1 MKLQFDA
8 NQDYQLEAI
17 RAVVALFE
25 GQPDASQTSVTRD
38 DELSSLKLTETGV
51 ANQRV
56 ITDEQWLAN
65 LNAVQKSR
73 GIECSTAL
81 ELLKLDDGTEVGAFP
96 NFTVEMETGTGKT
109 YVYLRTV
116 QELSKTYGFKKFV
129 IVVPSIAIREGVLKS
144 LQITK
149 EHFQTLY
156 DYERVEFTVYDSGRV
171 NQLRNFVLSDAIQI
185 LVINIDAFAKDSTEV
200 NGDTGAGKVKKKNK
214 GNVINQVRET
224 GMKPIEFI
232 QAAHPI
238 VILDEPQN
246 LETDN
251 RKQAIARLAP
261 MCTLRYSATHRN
273 TYNLIYSL
281 DPVRAYEMGLVKQ
294 IGVDSVIEM
303 KDANQAFVKVED
315 FRTAARSVK
324 AKLSIWMNQVQG
336 PAKKSITVKNGDD
349 LYILSNQREIYRDGF
364 IVNEIDAGEGF
375 ITFANDVRVRKG
387 SPHGALTDAILRLQ
401 IEATIRRHFEKA
413 KKLHPMGIKVLSVFF
428 IDRVA
433 NYRVYG
439 EDGTVSG
446 GKFAEWFEEIYEQ
459 YRTKADFADLLPFD
473 AAKVHNGYFSQDKR
487 AVSPFETVTGKTN
500 ADAEASTFELIMR
513 DKERLLDLAEPLAF
527 IFSHSA
533 LREGWDNPNVF
544 QICTLAE
551 SSSEIK
557 KRQEIGRGLRLCV
570 NKDGERVRDRA
581 INRLTV
587 IANESYEDFASQLQS
602 EMVEAGVRFKR
613 EMVQNERDKVMVRLR
628 KGFKTDNQF
637 FDLWEKIRARTRYRV
652 EYKTSDLI
660 ARAASRIKGTMP
672 HIERPKVALT
682 RADLAIG
689 ASGVV
694 GKQTGFRTQTV
705 EAKYVMP
712 DFVGQVQGK
721 TGLAKSTVA
730 RILLDSGRLGDA
742 VNNPQAFVDH
752 AAELINAVKRDFLVY
767 GDGSEGSGVKYVKLD
782 DAYEMQRFEGD
793 DLMEVFESN
802 VRAVEKQEKTLFS
815 HIVIDSNSGPER
827 LFAQACE
834 DNDDVLFYIK
844 LPRWFQI
851 ETPVGSY
858 NPDWAVAYHN
868 DKTLYF
874 VAETKKTG
882 NGDHVR
888 LDLLRPIEELRIE
901 CGKRHFKNFEQ
912 VCFKVVSSLTELVS
926 YGLEQQE
933 QAMASDE
940 HLVM

>member
-17 RAVVALFE
+17 RAVVALFA
-25 GQPDASQTSVTRD
+25 GQPDASHISVARD
-38 DELSSLKLTETGV
+38 DALSSLKLTETGV

-56 ITDEQWLAN
+56 INDEQWLAN
-65 LNAVQKSR
+65 LNAVQKAQ
-73 GIECSTAL
+73 GIELSAAL
-81 ELLKLDDGTEVGAFP
+81 ESITLADGSPLPSSAGAFP

-116 QELSKTYGFKKFV
+116 HELSKTYGFKKFV
-129 IVVPSIAIREGVLKS
+129 IVVPSVAIREGVLKS

-156 DYERVEFTVYDSGRV
+156 DYERVEFSVYDSTRV
-171 NQLRNFVLSDAIQI
+171 NQLRNFSRSSAIQI
-185 LVINIDAFAKDSTEV
+185 LVINIDAFAKDSTEA
-200 NGDTGAGKVKKKNK
+200 NGDADAKKAMKSK

-224 GMKPIEFI
+224 GIKPIEFI

-251 RKQAIARLAP
+251 RKLALARLAP

-273 TYNLIYSL
+273 PYNLIHSL
-281 DPVRAYEMGLVKQ
+281 DPVRAYELGLVKQ

-303 KDANQAFVKVED
+303 KDANQAFVEVEG
-315 FRTAARSVK
+315 FKTGARSVS
-324 AKLSIWMNQVQG
+324 AKLSIWVNQAQG
-336 PAKKSITVKNGDD
+336 PAKKSVAVKNGDD
-349 LYILSNQREIYRDGF
+349 LFKLSNQREIYRDGF

-375 ITFANDVRVRKG
+375 VTFANDVKVRAG
-387 SPHGALTDAILRLQ
+387 SPHGALTDVILRMQ
-401 IEATIRRHFEKA
+401 IEATVRRHFEKA
-413 KKLHPMGIKVLSVFF
+413 LKLHPMGIKVLSVFF

-439 EDGTVSG
+439 EDGAAIQ
-446 GKFAEWFEEIYEQ
+446 GKFAQWFEEIYER
-459 YRTKADFADLLPFD
+459 YRAKPEYEGLMVH
-473 AAKVHNGYFSQDKR
+473 AAARVHNGYFSQDKR

-500 ADAEASTFELIMR
+500 ADAESSTFELIMR

-570 NKDGERVRDRA
+570 DKDGERVRDRA

-587 IANESYEDFASQLQS
+587 IANESYEDFANQLQT
-602 EMVEAGVRFKR
+602 EMVEAGVKFKR
-613 EMVQNERDKVMVRLR
+613 EMVQNERDKVTMRLR
-628 KGFKTDNQF
+628 KGYDTDSHF
-637 FDLWEKIRARTRYRV
+637 LALWEKIRARTRYRV
-652 EYKTSDLI
+652 QYKTSELI
-660 ARAASRIKGTMP
+660 AKAASRINSKMP
-672 HIERPKVALT
+672 AIERPKVALT
-682 RADLAIG
+682 RADIG
-689 ASGVV
+689 IDAKGVA
-694 GKQTGFRTQTV
+694 GIQTGFRTQTV
-705 EAKYVMP
+705 DVKYAMP
-712 DFVGQVQGK
+712 DFVGQVQAK

-752 AAELINAVKRDFLVY
+752 AAELVNAEKREFLVY
-767 GDGSEGSGVKYVKLD
+767 GDGSEGSGVQYVKMD
-782 DAYEMQRFEGD
+782 DAFYEMRRFEAG
-793 DLMEVFESN
+793 DLMEVFAAN
-802 VRAVEKQEKTLFS
+802 VRAVAKQEKTLFS
-815 HIVIDSNSGPER
+815 HIVIDSNSTPER

-851 ETPVGSY
+851 ETPVGPY
-858 NPDWAVAYHN
+858 NPDWALAYRN
-868 DKTLYF
+868 DKVLYF

-882 NGDHVR
+882 NTDHVQ
-888 LDLLRPIEELRIE
+888 LGMLRPLEDLHIE

-912 VCFKVVSSLTELVS
+912 VAFKVVSSLTELV
-926 YGLEQQE
+926 
-933 QAMASDE
+933 A
-940 HLVM
+940 

>member
-8 NQDYQLEAI
+8 HQDYQLEAI
-17 RAVVALFE
+17 RAVVRLFE
-25 GQPDASQTSVTRD
+25 GQPDASQNAVPMA
-38 DELSSLKLTETGV
+38 DEGLSSLKLSENGV

-65 LNAVQKSR
+65 LQAVQLAH
-73 GIECSTAL
+73 GIEPSDKL
-81 ELLKLDDGTEVGAFP
+81 EQMKLDDGTTVGTYP

-116 QELSKTYGFKKFV
+116 YELSKTYGFKKFV
-129 IVVPSIAIREGVLKS
+129 IVVPSVAIREGVLKS
-144 LQITK
+144 LQITR

-156 DYERVEFTVYDSGRV
+156 DYERVEFTVYDSAKV
-171 NQLRNFVLSDAIQI
+171 NQLRNFALSDAIQI
-185 LVINIDAFAKDSTEV
+185 LVINIDAFAKDSTEA
-200 NGDTGAGKVKKKNK
+200 NGDTATGKPKKKNK

-232 QAAHPI
+232 QAAHPV

-294 IGVDSVIEM
+294 IGVDSVIEL
-303 KDANQAFVKVED
+303 KDANQAFVEVQE

-324 AKLSIWMNQVQG
+324 AKLSIWVNQAQR
-336 PAKKSITVKNGDD
+336 PAKRSVTVKNGDD
-349 LYILSNQREIYRDGF
+349 LYVLSNQRETYRDGF

-375 ITFANDVRVRKG
+375 VTFANDVRVRKG
-387 SPHGALTDAILRLQ
+387 NPHGALTDAILRLQ

-413 KKLHPMGIKVLSVFF
+413 QKLHPLGIKVLSVFF

-439 EDGTVSG
+439 EDGTVG
-446 GKFAEWFEEIYEQ
+446 NGKFAEWFEEIYEQ
-459 YRTKADFADLLPFD
+459 YRSKTDFADLLLFN
-473 AAKVHNGYFSQDKR
+473 AARVHNGYFSQDKR

-570 NKDGERVRDRA
+570 KSVGDEFVRVQDRG

-587 IANESYEDFASQLQS
+587 IANESYEDFANQLQS
-602 EMVEAGVRFKR
+602 EMVEAGVKFKR
-613 EMVQNERDKVMVRLR
+613 EMVQNERDKVTVRLK
-628 KGFKTDNQF
+628 KGYSADNQF
-637 FDLWEKIRARTRYRV
+637 LGLWEKIRARTRYRV

-660 ARAASRIKGTMP
+660 AKAASRIKGTMP

-682 RADLAIG
+682 RADIAIG
-689 ASGVV
+689 ASGVA
-694 GKQTGFRTQTV
+694 GTQTGFRTQTV

-742 VNNPQAFVDH
+742 RNNPQAFIDH
-752 AAELINAVKRDFLVY
+752 AAELINAVKREFLVY
-767 GDGSEGSGVKYVKLD
+767 GDGSEGSGVKYVKLV
-782 DAYEMQRFEGD
+782 DAFYEMRRFESD
-793 DLMEVFESN
+793 DLMDVFASN
-802 VRAVEKQEKTLFS
+802 VLAVEKQEKTLFS
-815 HIVIDSNSGPER
+815 HIVIDSNSTPER
-827 LFAQACE
+827 LFAQACDDNE
-834 DNDDVLFYIK
+834 DVVFYIK

-851 ETPVGSY
+851 ETPVGPY

-868 DKTLYF
+868 NNMLYF

-888 LDLLRPIEELRIE
+888 LDLLRPIEDLRIE

-912 VCFKVVSSLTELVS
+912 VCFKVVSSLTELVT
-926 YGLEQQE
+926 
-933 QAMASDE
+933 
-940 HLVM
+940 

>member
-17 RAVVALFE
+17 HAVVSLFE
-25 GQPDASQTSVTRD
+25 GQPGASQISVSWD
-38 DELSSLKLTETGV
+38 DELSSLKFTETGV

-65 LNAVQKSR
+65 LNAVQKIH
-73 GIECSTAL
+73 GIEPSTAL
-81 ELLKLDDGTEVGAFP
+81 EVMKLDADTTVGEFP

-116 QELSKTYGFKKFV
+116 YELSKTYGFKKFV
-129 IVVPSIAIREGVLKS
+129 IVVPSVAIREGVLKS

-149 EHFQTLY
+149 EHFQTHY
-156 DYERVEFTVYDSGRV
+156 DYERVEFKVYDSSKV
-171 NQLRNFVLSDAIQI
+171 NDLRNFALSNAIQI
-185 LVINIDAFAKDSTEV
+185 LVINIDAFAKDSNEADST
-200 NGDTGAGKVKKKNK
+200 AKKKNK

-224 GMKPIEFI
+224 GIAPIEFI
-232 QAAHPI
+232 RAAHPI

-281 DPVRAYEMGLVKQ
+281 DPVRAYEKGLVKQ
-294 IGVDSVIEM
+294 IGVDSVIEL
-303 KDANQAFVKVED
+303 KDANQAFVEIEGFK
-315 FRTAARSVK
+315 TGARSLS
-324 AKLSIWMNQVQG
+324 AKLSIWVNQAQG
-336 PAKKSITVKNGDD
+336 PAKKSVSVKNGDD
-349 LYILSNQREIYRDGF
+349 LYALSNQREIYRDGF
-364 IVNEIDAGEGF
+364 IINEIDAGEGF
-375 ITFANDVRVRKG
+375 ITFANDVRVRIG
-387 SPHGALTDAILRLQ
+387 NPHGALTDTILRLQ
-401 IEATIRRHFEKA
+401 VEATIRRHFEKA
-413 KKLHPMGIKVLSVFF
+413 QKLHPLGIKVLSVFF

-439 EDGTVSG
+439 EDGTVSK

-459 YRTKADFADLLPFD
+459 YRAKPDFAGLQMHEGTR
-473 AAKVHNGYFSQDKR
+473 VHNGYFSQDKR
-487 AVSPFETVTGKTN
+487 AVSPFETLTGKTN

-513 DKERLLDLAEPLAF
+513 DKERLLDIAEPLAF

-551 SSSEIK
+551 SKSDIK

-570 NKDGERVRDRA
+570 KSVGDEFIRVQDRA

-587 IANESYEDFASQLQS
+587 IANESYEDFANQLQT
-602 EMVEAGVRFKR
+602 EMIEAGVKFKR
-613 EMVQNERDKVMVRLR
+613 EMVQNERDKITVRLK
-628 KGFKTDNQF
+628 KGYDTDNGF
-637 FDLWEKIRARTRYRV
+637 LALWDKIRARTRYRV
-652 EYKTSDLI
+652 DYNTSDLI
-660 ARAASRIKGTMP
+660 AKAAKQIKEKMP
-672 HIERPKVALT
+672 YIERPKVALT
-682 RADLAIG
+682 RADIIISDA
-689 ASGVV
+689 GVDGV
-694 GKQTGFRTQTV
+694 QTGFRTQIM

-712 DFVGQVQGK
+712 DFVGQVQAK

-730 RILLDSGRLGDA
+730 RILLDSGRLADA
-742 VNNPQAFVDH
+742 VNNPQVFIDH
-752 AAELINAVKRDFLVY
+752 AAEAVTAVKREVLVAGVEY
-767 GDGSEGSGVKYVKLD
+767 FKVEGL
-782 DAYEMQRFEGD
+782 AYEMHRFEGE
-793 DLMEVFESN
+793 DLMDVFASN
-802 VRAVEKQEKTLFS
+802 VKAVEKQEKTLFS
-815 HIVIDSNSGPER
+815 HIVIDSNSSPER
-827 LFAQACE
+827 NFAQACE
-834 DNDDVLFYIK
+834 DNNDVLFYIK

-858 NPDWAVAYHN
+858 NPDWVLAYRN

-882 NGDHVR
+882 SSDHVR
-888 LDLLRPIEELRIE
+888 LDLLRPIEALRIE
-901 CGKRHFKNFEQ
+901 CGKRHFKNFEEVQ
-912 VCFKVVSSLTELVS
+912 FKVVNSLTELV
-926 YGLEQQE
+926 GC
-933 QAMASDE
+933 
-940 HLVM
+940 V

>member
-8 NQDYQLEAI
+8 NQDFQLEAI

-25 GQPDASQTSVTRD
+25 GQPDASQNAVPMA
-38 DELSSLKLTETGV
+38 DEGLSSLKLSETGV

-65 LNAVQKSR
+65 LQAVQKNH
-73 GIECSTAL
+73 GIEPSAAL
-81 ELLKLDDGTEVGAFP
+81 EQMKLDDGTAVGNFP

-116 QELSKTYGFKKFV
+116 HELSKTYGFKKFV

-144 LQITK
+144 LQITR

-156 DYERVEFTVYDSGRV
+156 DYEHVEFTVYDSAKV
-171 NQLRNFVLSDAIQI
+171 NQLRNFALSDAIQI
-185 LVINIDAFAKDSTEV
+185 LVINIDAFAKDSSPLSPGPSPAE
-200 NGDTGAGKVKKKNK
+200 GEGRKRSK

-224 GMKPIEFI
+224 GIKPIEFI
-232 QAAHPI
+232 QAAHPV

-273 TYNLIYSL
+273 AYNLIYSL

-294 IGVDSVIEM
+294 IGVDSVITLT
-303 KDANQAFVKVED
+303 DANQAFVEVEG
-315 FRTAARSVK
+315 FKTGKRSVS
-324 AKLSIWMNQVQG
+324 AKLSIWVNQAQG
-336 PAKKSITVKNGDD
+336 PAKKSVTVKNGDD
-349 LYILSNQREIYRDGF
+349 LYALSNQREIYRGGF

-375 ITFANDVRVRKG
+375 VTFANDVRVRVG

-413 KKLHPMGIKVLSVFF
+413 QKLHPLGIKVLSVFF

-439 EDGTVSG
+439 EDGSAG
-446 GKFAEWFEEIYEQ
+446 KGKFGEWFEEIYEQ
-459 YRTKADFADLLPFD
+459 YRTKADFAGLLPFD

-570 NKDGERVRDRA
+570 NKDGDRVRDRA

-587 IANESYEDFASQLQS
+587 IANESYEDFANQLQT
-602 EMVEAGVRFKR
+602 EMTEAGVKFKR
-613 EMVQNERDKVMVRLR
+613 EMVQNERDKVTIRLK
-628 KGFKTDNQF
+628 KGYDADHPDNHF
-637 FDLWEKIRARTRYRV
+637 LPLWENIRARTRYRV

-660 ARAASRIKGTMP
+660 AKAASRIKGTMP

-682 RADLAIG
+682 RADIAIG

-705 EAKYVMP
+705 EARYVMP

-752 AAELINAVKRDFLVY
+752 AAELINAVKREFLVY
-767 GDGSEGSGVKYVKLD
+767 GDGSEGSGVKYVKLV
-782 DAYEMQRFEGD
+782 DAFYEMRRFESD
-793 DLMEVFESN
+793 DLMDVFAPN
-802 VRAVEKQEKTLFS
+802 VLAVEKQEKTLFS
-815 HIVIDSNSGPER
+815 HIVIDSNSSPER

-851 ETPVGSY
+851 ETPVGPY
-858 NPDWAVAYHN
+858 NPDWAVAYRN

-888 LDLLRPIEELRIE
+888 LDLLRPIEDLRIE

-912 VCFKVVSSLTELVS
+912 VCFKVVSSLEELVS
-926 YGLEQQE
+926 
-933 QAMASDE
+933 
-940 HLVM
+940 

>member
-1 MKLQFDA
+1 MLASSLPACEAAQMKLQFDA

-17 RAVVALFE
+17 HAVVSLFE
-25 GQPDASQTSVTRD
+25 GQPDASQISVERD

-65 LNAVQKSR
+65 LNAVQEVH
-73 GIECSTAL
+73 GIELSAAL
-81 ELLKLDDGTEVGAFP
+81 EMMKLEDGIDVGAFP

-116 QELSKTYGFKKFV
+116 YELSKTWGFKKFV

-149 EHFQTLY
+149 EHFQTHY
-156 DYERVEFTVYDSGRV
+156 NYERVEFTVYDSTKV
-171 NQLRNFVLSDAIQI
+171 NQLRNFALSNAIQI
-185 LVINIDAFAKDSTEV
+185 LVINIDAFAKDSTEA
-200 NGDTGAGKVKKKNK
+200 DSAAKKKNK

-224 GMKPIEFI
+224 GIAPIEFI
-232 QAAHPI
+232 RAAHPI

-273 TYNLIYSL
+273 TYNLIYTL
-281 DPVRAYEMGLVKQ
+281 DPVRAYEKGLVKQ
-294 IGVDSVIEM
+294 IGVDSVIEL
-303 KDANQAFVKVED
+303 KDANQAFVEVEG
-315 FRTAARSVK
+315 FKTGARSVS
-324 AKLSIWMNQVQG
+324 AKLSIWVNQAQG

-349 LYILSNQREIYRDGF
+349 LYKLSNQREIYRESF

-375 ITFANDVRVRKG
+375 ITFANDVRVRAG
-387 SPHGALTDAILRLQ
+387 SPHGALTDTILRLQ
-401 IEATIRRHFEKA
+401 VEATIRRHFEKA
-413 KKLHPMGIKVLSVFF
+413 LKLHPLGIKVLSVFF

-433 NYRVYG
+433 NYRVYN
-439 EDGTVSG
+439 EDGTVSK

-459 YRTKADFADLLPFD
+459 YRAKPDFAGLRMHEGTR
-473 AAKVHNGYFSQDKR
+473 VHNGYFSQDKR
-487 AVSPFETVTGKTN
+487 AVSPFETLTGKTN

-513 DKERLLDLAEPLAF
+513 DKERLLDIAEPLAF

-551 SSSEIK
+551 SKSDIK

-570 NKDGERVRDRA
+570 NKDGERVFDRA
-581 INRLTV
+581 VNRLTV
-587 IANESYEDFASQLQS
+587 IANESYEDFANQLQT
-602 EMVEAGVRFKR
+602 EMVEAGVKFKR
-613 EMVQNERDKVMVRLR
+613 EMVKNERDKITVRLK
-628 KGFKTDNQF
+628 KGYDTDNEF
-637 FDLWEKIRARTRYRV
+637 LMLWDKIRARTRYRV
-652 EYKTSDLI
+652 NYDTGDLI
-660 ARAASRIKGTMP
+660 TKAAKRIKEKMP
-672 HIERPKVALT
+672 TIERPKVALT
-682 RADLAIG
+682 RADIIISA
-689 ASGVV
+689 AGVN
-694 GKQTGFRTQTV
+694 GKQTGFRTQSM

-712 DFVGQVQGK
+712 DFVGQVQTK

-730 RILLDSGRLGDA
+730 RILLDSGRLADA
-742 VNNPQAFVDH
+742 VNNPQAFIDH
-752 AAELINAVKRDFLVY
+752 AAEAVSAVKREVLV
-767 GDGSEGSGVKYVKLD
+767 DGVEYFKVEGL
-782 DAYEMQRFEGD
+782 AYEMRRFEGD
-793 DLMEVFESN
+793 DLMDVFASN
-802 VRAVEKQEKTLFS
+802 VKAVENQEKTLFS
-815 HIVIDSNSGPER
+815 HIVIDSNSNPER
-827 LFAQACE
+827 NFAQACE

-851 ETPVGSY
+851 ETPVGPY
-858 NPDWAVAYHN
+858 NPDWALAYRN
-868 DKTLYF
+868 DRVLYF

-882 NGDHVR
+882 SGDHVQ

-901 CGKRHFKNFEQ
+901 CGKRHFKNFEEVQ
-912 VCFKVVSSLTELVS
+912 FKVVSSLTELLS
-926 YGLEQQE
+926 
-933 QAMASDE
+933 
-940 HLVM
+940 

>member
-25 GQPDASQTSVTRD
+25 GQPDASHISVARD

-56 ITDEQWLAN
+56 ISDEQWLAN
-65 LNAVQKSR
+65 LNAVQKAQ
-73 GIECSTAL
+73 GIEPSAAL
-81 ELLKLDDGTEVGAFP
+81 ETITLDDGTPVVSTFGAASGTFP

-116 QELSKTYGFKKFV
+116 HELSKTYGFKKFV
-129 IVVPSIAIREGVLKS
+129 IVVPSVAIREGVLKS

-149 EHFQTLY
+149 AHFQTLY
-156 DYERVEFTVYDSGRV
+156 DYERVEFTVYDALRV
-171 NQLRNFVLSDAIQI
+171 NQLRNFALSDAIQI
-185 LVINIDAFAKDSTEV
+185 LVINIDAFAKDSAKDSTEA
-200 NGDTGAGKVKKKNK
+200 NKSKRK

-224 GMKPIEFI
+224 GIKPIEFI

-251 RKQAIARLAP
+251 RKLAIARLAP

-273 TYNLIYSL
+273 AYNLIHSL
-281 DPVRAYEMGLVKQ
+281 DPVRAYELGLVKQ
-294 IGVDSVIEM
+294 IGVDSVIEL
-303 KDANQAFVKVED
+303 KDANQAFVEVES
-315 FRTAARSVK
+315 FKTGARSVS
-324 AKLSIWMNQVQG
+324 AKLSIWVNQAQG
-336 PAKKSITVKNGDD
+336 PAKKSMTVKNGDD
-349 LYILSNQREIYRDGF
+349 LYALSNQREIYRDGF

-375 ITFANDVRVRKG
+375 VTFSNDVKVRAG
-387 SPHGALTDAILRLQ
+387 SPHGALTDTILRLQ
-401 IEATIRRHFEKA
+401 IEATVRRHFEKTQ
-413 KKLHPMGIKVLSVFF
+413 KLHPLGIKVLSVFF

-439 EDGTVSG
+439 EDGTATQ

-459 YRTKADFADLLPFD
+459 YRAKAHYAGLMPFD
-473 AAKVHNGYFSQDKR
+473 AASVHNGYFSQDKR

-500 ADAEASTFELIMR
+500 TEAEASTFELIMR

-551 SSSEIK
+551 SSSDIK

-570 NKDGERVRDRA
+570 NKEGERVRDRA

-587 IANESYEDFASQLQS
+587 IANESYEDFANQLQT
-602 EMVEAGVRFKR
+602 EMLEAGVKFKR
-613 EMVQNERDKVMVRLR
+613 EMVQNERDKVTVRLR
-628 KGFKTDNQF
+628 KGYDTDNQF
-637 FDLWEKIRARTRYRV
+637 LGLWKKIRARTRYRV
-652 EYKTSDLI
+652 EYKTSELI
-660 ARAASRIKGTMP
+660 AKAASRIKAKMP
-672 HIERPKVALT
+672 TIERPKVALT
-682 RADLAIG
+682 RADMAIG
-689 ASGVV
+689 ATGVV
-694 GKQTGFRTQTV
+694 GTQTGFRTQTV

-730 RILLDSGRLGDA
+730 RILLDSGRLADA

-752 AAELINAVKRDFLVY
+752 VAELVNAEKREFLVY

-782 DAYEMQRFEGD
+782 NAFYEMRRFEAD
-793 DLMEVFESN
+793 DLMDVFASN
-802 VRAVEKQEKTLFS
+802 VRAVDKQEKTLFS
-815 HIVIDSNSGPER
+815 HIVIDSNSVPER

-834 DNDDVLFYIK
+834 DNDDVLLYIK

-851 ETPVGSY
+851 ETPVGPY
-858 NPDWAVAYHN
+858 NPDWAVAYKN
-868 DKTLYF
+868 DKVLYF

-882 NGDHVR
+882 NGDHVQ
-888 LDLLRPIEELRIE
+888 LGLLRPIEDLRIE
-901 CGKRHFKNFEQ
+901 CGKRHFKNFEE
-912 VCFKVVSSLTELVS
+912 VRFKVVSSLTELV
-926 YGLEQQE
+926 G
-933 QAMASDE
+933 
-940 HLVM
+940 

>member
-17 RAVVALFE
+17 RAVVSLFD
-25 GQPDASQTSVTRD
+25 GQPDASQISVARD
-38 DELSSLKLTETGV
+38 DELSSLKFTETGV

-65 LNAVQKSR
+65 LNAVQNVH
-73 GIECSTAL
+73 GIEPSAAL
-81 ELLKLDDGTEVGAFP
+81 EVMKLDDGTAVGAFP

-109 YVYLRTV
+109 YVYLRSV
-116 QELSKTYGFKKFV
+116 HELSKTYGFKKFV
-129 IVVPSIAIREGVLKS
+129 IVVPSVAIREGVLKS

-156 DYERVEFTVYDSGRV
+156 DYECIEFTVYDSAKV
-171 NQLRNFVLSDAIQI
+171 NQLRNFALSNAIQI
-185 LVINIDAFAKDSTEV
+185 LVINIDAFAKDSTEL
-200 NGDTGAGKVKKKNK
+200 NGGADAARPARRIR

-224 GMKPIEFI
+224 GIAPIEFI
-232 QAAHPI
+232 RAAHPI

-281 DPVRAYEMGLVKQ
+281 DPVRAYEKGLVKQ
-294 IGVDSVIEM
+294 IGVDSVIEL
-303 KDANQAFVKVED
+303 KDANQAFVEVEG
-315 FRTAARSVK
+315 FRSGARSVS
-324 AKLSIWMNQVQG
+324 AKLSIWVNQAQG
-336 PAKKSITVKNGDD
+336 PAKKSVTVKNGDD
-349 LYILSNQREIYRDGF
+349 LYALSNQREIYREGF

-375 ITFANDVRVRKG
+375 ITFANDVRVRVG

-401 IEATIRRHFEKA
+401 VEATIRRHFEKA
-413 KKLHPMGIKVLSVFF
+413 QKLHPLGIKVLSVFF

-433 NYRVYG
+433 NYRAYG
-439 EDGTVSG
+439 EDGTVSK

-459 YRTKADFADLLPFD
+459 YRAKPDFAGLLMHEGSR
-473 AAKVHNGYFSQDKR
+473 VHNGYFSQDKR
-487 AVSPFETVTGKTN
+487 AVSPFETLTGKTN

-513 DKERLLDLAEPLAF
+513 DKERLLDIAEPLAF

-551 SSSEIK
+551 SKSDIK

-570 NKDGERVRDRA
+570 NKDGERVFDRA

-587 IANESYEDFASQLQS
+587 IANESYEDFANQLQT
-602 EMVEAGVRFKR
+602 EMVEAGVKFKR
-613 EMVQNERDKVMVRLR
+613 EMVQNERDKITVRLK
-628 KGFKTDNQF
+628 KGYDTDNGF
-637 FDLWEKIRARTRYRV
+637 LALWDKIRARTRYRV
-652 EYKTSDLI
+652 DYDTGDLI
-660 ARAASRIKGTMP
+660 AKAAKRIKEKMP
-672 HIERPKVALT
+672 NIERPKVALT
-682 RADLAIG
+682 RADIIISA
-689 ASGVV
+689 AGVDGV
-694 GKQTGFRTQTV
+694 QTGFRTQTM

-712 DFVGQVQGK
+712 DFVGQVQAK

-730 RILLDSGRLGDA
+730 RILLDSGRLADA
-742 VNNPQAFVDH
+742 INNPQAFIDH
-752 AAELINAVKRDFLVY
+752 AAEAVGAVKREVLV
-767 GDGSEGSGVKYVKLD
+767 DGVEYFKVDGL
-782 DAYEMQRFEGD
+782 AYEMRRFEGD
-793 DLMEVFESN
+793 DLMDVFASN
-802 VRAVEKQEKTLFS
+802 VVAVEKQEKTLFS

-827 LFAQACE
+827 NFAQACE

-851 ETPVGSY
+851 DTPVGSY
-858 NPDWAVAYHN
+858 NPDWALSYRN
-868 DKTLYF
+868 DRTLYF

-882 NGDHVR
+882 SGDHVR

-901 CGKRHFKNFEQ
+901 CGKRHFKNFEEVQ
-912 VCFKVVSSLTELVS
+912 FKVVSSLTELV
-926 YGLEQQE
+926 G
-933 QAMASDE
+933 
-940 HLVM
+940 